1 MDEAGKFEFV
11 RELGRGSF
19 GAVVLA
25 RNTRTGEQVAIKK
38 MERAHLQRYVESEI
52 LNHSQLRHPHVVQFR
67 EVFLSPHHIN
77 IVMDFA
83 SGGSLF
89 TYVQSRN
96 RLREPLARF
105 VCWQRKGR
113 LPRHCCDQ
121 ACAVDPPGAGG
132 SSSS

>member
-1 MDEAGKFEFV
+1 VLGDAVGTPAARARRVLRRAAAIMDQDGKFEFIK
-11 RELGRGSF
+11 ELGRGSF

-77 IVMDFA
+77 IVMDYA

-89 TYVQSRN
+89 GYVQSRN
-96 RLREPLARF
+96 RLREPLAR
-105 VCWQRKGR
+105 
-113 LPRHCCDQ
+113 
-121 ACAVDPPGAGG
+121 
-132 SSSS
+132 

>member
-1 MDEAGKFEFV
+1 MDQEGKFEFIK
-11 RELGRGSF
+11 ELGRGSF
-19 GAVVLA
+19 GSVVLA
-25 RNTRTGEQVAIKK
+25 KNTRSGEQVAIKK

-77 IVMDFA
+77 IVMDYA

-89 TYVQSRN
+89 AYVQSRN
-96 RLREPLARF
+96 RLREPLARH
-105 VCWQRKGR
+105 VLLLSPVGARNSQG
-113 LPRHCCDQ
+113 HCLTHRFC
-121 ACAVDPPGAGG
+121 VTGG

>member
-1 MDEAGKFEFV
+1 MDQEGKFEFIK
-11 RELGRGSF
+11 ELGRGSF

-25 RNTRTGEQVAIKK
+25 KNTKTGEQVAIKK

-89 TYVQSRN
+89 GYVQSRN
-96 RLREPLARF
+96 RLREPLARC
-105 VCWQRKGR
+105 VAVAGR
-113 LPRHCCDQ
+113 RTASTSGTIFLIRGTQP
-121 ACAVDPPGAGG
+121 AGG